1 MVMPDAGFMRTK
13 EKIPLP
19 EMKVAGGVKEN
30 VLLEAEGTF
39 TWLSTEG
46 EDLGKIEKK
55 LELAEQM
62 EALSQGGTCR
72 HDRLLYGRGKAGRTS
87 GCDGRSSRKG
97 RIHRPAAEI
106 IWKMGG
112 FSQ

>member
-1 MVMPDAGFMRTK
+1 M
-13 EKIPLP
+13 PLP
-19 EMKVAGGVKEN
+19 EMKVAGVKEN

-46 EDLGKIEKK
+46 KIWERSRKTGTGR
-55 LELAEQM
+55 ADGST
-62 EALSQGGTCR
+62 LSQGGTCR

>member
-1 MVMPDAGFMRTK
+1 
-13 EKIPLP
+13 
-19 EMKVAGGVKEN
+19 MKVAGGVKEN

-62 EALSQGGTCR
+62 EAPLARGERAG

>member
-1 MVMPDAGFMRTK
+1 MTDEEMDA
-13 EKIPLP
+13 L
-19 EMKVAGGVKEN
+19 VAAMDGKAGDLLLFAADKKKLVYD
-30 VLLEAEGTF
+30 VLGALR
-39 TWLSTEG
+39 
-46 EDLGKIEKK
+46 

-62 EALSQGGTCR
+62 EAPLARGGTCR

>member
-1 MVMPDAGFMRTK
+1 M
-13 EKIPLP
+13 PLP